1 MKGVEFAIFPK
12 ELAQNCAEGMSEV
25 RRSLKSCDTE
35 VAMGGFETP
44 RPDELMIS
52 FP

>member
-1 MKGVEFAIFPK
+1 MKGVEFAILQK

-35 VAMGGFETP
+35 VAACGLDVRGPMN
-44 RPDELMIS
+44 
-52 FP
+52 